1 MRQFVLGADVAYSTQ
16 VVPTS
21 VPDGALAITG
31 FNDAGQTVELDSA
44 NKGYSDALNLVL
56 GRTAAKG
63 GPVVLPLNSNHFSFE
78 KSVYAAATTFSAKVT
93 IPNSNTKG
101 EYAII
106 LAKKGVKFNERN
118 KWTVDEYI
126 AETTSGSDLATK
138 LAARINAIKKTTG
151 LSATVSS
158 NVITITADTA
168 GEDFS
173 VIPAEKLSGVKPSNV
188 VIGKPALNDAKYI
201 TDLANKAAAD
211 AGFEYTYRDVYV
223 EMYPNYP
230 LNPLK
235 KDDASDTGFTVFTLR
250 FAEPRAVKT
259 RDEVVHQIIQVA
271 LPTGAAA
278 ISTLETKFKSIM
290 GIEETQTPPTE

>member
-1 MRQFVLGADVAYSTQ
+1 MRQFVLGANVAYSSQ

-21 VPDGALAITG
+21 VPDGAFAITG
-31 FNDAGQTVELDSA
+31 FNDAGQVVELDSA

-56 GRTAAKG
+56 GRAASKG
-63 GPVVLPLNSNHFSFE
+63 GPVVLSLNSNHFSFE
-78 KSVYAAATTFSAKVT
+78 KSEYAAATTFSAKVT

-138 LAARINAIKKTTG
+138 LAARINAIKKITG
-151 LSATVSS
+151 LSATVTS
-158 NVITITADTA
+158 NVITITADNA

-173 VIPAEKLSGVKPSNV
+173 VIPAEKLSGIKPSNV

-290 GIEETQTPPTE
+290 GIEETQTPTGE

>member
-1 MRQFVLGADVAYSTQ
+1 MRQFVLGANVAYSSQ

-21 VPDGALAITG
+21 VPDGAFAITG
-31 FNDAGQTVELDSA
+31 FNDAGQVVELDSA

-56 GRTAAKG
+56 GRAASKG

-78 KSVYAAATTFSAKVT
+78 KSEYAAATTFSAKVT
-93 IPNSNTKG
+93 ILNSNTKG

-151 LSATVSS
+151 LSATADS
-158 NVITITADTA
+158 NAITITADNA

-290 GIEETQTPPTE
+290 GIEETQTPTGE